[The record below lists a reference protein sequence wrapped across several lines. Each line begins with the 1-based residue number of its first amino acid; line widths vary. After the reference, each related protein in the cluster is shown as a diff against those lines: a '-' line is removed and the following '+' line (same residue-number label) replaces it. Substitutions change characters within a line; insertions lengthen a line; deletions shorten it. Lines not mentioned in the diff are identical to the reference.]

1 MLSAWAPQP
10 ADPVPLEKNRERQ
23 LRALGGIT
31 NKEIQSELAAADALF
46 KQSRWDESIVATGA
60 FWKAP
65 PLNAINL
72 QIAAAYRNKK
82 DYAAATNAFTPS
94 SKRIRNQKAAIGI
107 ATMNLERG
115 DNKAAEDVL
124 MKAAQSAG
132 PSRDVF
138 FSLGEIT
145 LARNDA
151 DEAAR
156 WYQKAAAADPYWG
169 KPIYRLGLLAAK
181 KGDTANAT
189 KLMDQVIAVDPA
201 SPEAALAKTS
211 LDSLKK

>member
-1 MLSAWAPQP
+1 
-10 ADPVPLEKNRERQ
+10 
-23 LRALGGIT
+23 
-31 NKEIQSELAAADALF
+31 
-46 KQSRWDESIVATGA
+46 
-60 FWKAP
+60 
-65 PLNAINL
+65 
-72 QIAAAYRNKK
+72 
-82 DYAAATNAFTPS
+82 
-94 SKRIRNQKAAIGI
+94 
-107 ATMNLERG
+107 MNLERG
-115 DNKAAEDVL
+115 DNKAAEDAL
-124 MKAAQSAG
+124 MKAAQGAA
-132 PSRDVF
+132 PSRDVL

-169 KPIYRLGLLAAK
+169 KPLYKLGLLAVK